1 MTRPI
6 KDLFG
11 NSKAMS
17 VCEAAYIMGISDQA
31 LRILLQRKSFPWG
44 MAWKGRGRSY
54 QYYINRRKFLEAFGN
69 D

>member
-1 MTRPI
+1 MNE
-6 KDLFG
+6 K
-11 NSKAMS
+11 KQMS
-17 VCEAAYIMGISDQA
+17 IWEAAQIMEISEQS

>member
-31 LRILLQRKSFPWG
+31 LRILLQRKDMPWG
-44 MAWKGRGRSY
+44 MAWRGRGKAY
-54 QYYINRRKFLEAFGN
+54 QYYINRKEFMKEFG
-69 D
+69 DD